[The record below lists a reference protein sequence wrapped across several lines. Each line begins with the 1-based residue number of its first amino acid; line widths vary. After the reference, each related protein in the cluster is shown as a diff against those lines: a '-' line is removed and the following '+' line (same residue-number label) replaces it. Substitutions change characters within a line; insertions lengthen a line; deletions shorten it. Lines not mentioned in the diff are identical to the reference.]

1 MSKKVAENVLQLV
14 GRTPLVALNKYSAW
28 RGVET
33 PIVAKVEYFNPGG
46 SVKDRI
52 ALAMI
57 EAAEASGELQPGGT
71 IIEPTSGN
79 TGVGLALVAAVKG
92 YRLILTMP
100 ETMSVERRNLVKAYG
115 AEVKLTEGKAGM
127 KGAIRAAEELKATI
141 PGSIILGQFT
151 NPANPERHY
160 ATTGPEIWRDTDG
173 EVDIFVAGVGTGGT
187 VSGVAKYLKEQ
198 NPAVKIV
205 AVEPKESPVLS
216 GGASGPHKIQGIG
229 AGFVPE
235 TYDAKLID
243 EVVQVAN
250 DEAILAARQLA
261 KTEGL
266 LVGISSGAA
275 AFAAASVAL
284 RPENKGKRVV
294 TLLPDT
300 GERYLSTVLYAFDEY
315 PL

>member
-14 GRTPLVALNKYSAW
+14 GNTPLVALSKYSTW
-28 RGVET
+28 RGLET

-79 TGVGLALVAAVKG
+79 TGVGLALVAAVRG

-173 EVDIFVAGVGTGGT
+173 EVDVFVAGVGTGGT

-229 AGFVPE
+229 AGFVPD

-243 EVVQVAN
+243 EVLQVAN

>member
-14 GRTPLVALNKYSAW
+14 GNTPLVALNKYSAW

-79 TGVGLALVAAVKG
+79 TGVGLALVAAVRG